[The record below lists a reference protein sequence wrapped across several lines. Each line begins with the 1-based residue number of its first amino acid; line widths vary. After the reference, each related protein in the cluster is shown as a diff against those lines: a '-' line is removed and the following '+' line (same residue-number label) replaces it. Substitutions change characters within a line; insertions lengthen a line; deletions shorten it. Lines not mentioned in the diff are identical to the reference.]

1 MKLDFILVEGAET
14 PGFNFLGKKNLGGG
28 VGRERRANLGF
39 FALGW
44 EVVKEGSD
52 IK

>member
-1 MKLDFILVEGAET
+1 MLKLQKLL
-14 PGFNFLGKKNLGGG
+14 GFNFLGKKNLGGG
-28 VGRERRANLGF
+28 VNRERMNDLGV

-44 EVVKEGSD
+44 EDVKEGLD

>member
-1 MKLDFILVEGAET
+1 MKLQKLL
-14 PGFNFLGKKNLGGG
+14 GFNLLGKKNLAGG
-28 VGRERRANLGF
+28 VGREKRDDLGV

-44 EVVKEGSD
+44 DDVKEGLD